1 MSPLPSYLAMESEY
15 QTDHRTHEKITAPTY
30 RSTRPPKST
39 SRAKSFNGMHRRKAK
54 KMAW

>member
-15 QTDHRTHEKITAPTY
+15 QTDHRTHEKTTAPSH

-39 SRAKSFNGMHRRKAK
+39 SRAKSFNGIHRRKAK
-54 KMAW
+54 RMAW

>member
-15 QTDHRTHEKITAPTY
+15 QTDHRTHEKTAAPAH
-30 RSTRPPKST
+30 RSTRPPKSA

-54 KMAW
+54 RMTW